1 MKYSRGKPKKWEWA
15 AIAGLTLGGLLLRFP
30 AVPEPLRERLAVIL
44 FSSGVLLAVI
54 ALWSWDRFQDLPFE
68 EQKELE
74 RADRMD
80 ERKRM
85 LRERAAWLSWQVETG
100 VLAVGMLSFVVFT
113 KRASLAFFHGVLI
126 LWWARMLAFGLFRWL
141 LEKKY

>member
-1 MKYSRGKPKKWEWA
+1 MKQRRGKPSRLQW
-15 AIAGLTLGGLLLRFP
+15 IMSLVLILAGL
-30 AVPEPLRERLAVIL
+30 L
-44 FSSGVLLAVI
+44 FSLPVFPEVLRRSLPQALFVPGFVVLLV
-54 ALWSWDRFQDLPFE
+54 LWRQKEKYDDLPLE

>member
-1 MKYSRGKPKKWEWA
+1 MLDKLKT
-15 AIAGLTLGGLLLRFP
+15 IANRYEALVSQLEDPATYGDPDLLR
-30 AVPEPLRERLAVIL
+30 RL
-44 FSSGVLLAVI
+44 S
-54 ALWSWDRFQDLPFE
+54 Q

-126 LWWARMLAFGLFRWL
+126 LWWARMLAFELFRWL